1 MKQRIIS
8 ATIRLTLLLAAV
20 ACRVDKGNENVDTTA
35 SGYMLFKNAND
46 AVHEF
51 SQAIDRLQ
59 GLDLYIAAADD
70 ATREAIRNRFFYDKR
85 IVADAEHEGR
95 WHILSNTTSMTVDWV
110 TRAPHGATHT
120 PIPTMRA
127 ASARRCAGQP
137 KTGIRS
143 ACRLRPT
150 PRPKSSMP

>member
-8 ATIRLTLLLAAV
+8 ATIRLTLLLAAVAGTV

-85 IVADAEHEGR
+85 
-95 WHILSNTTSMTVDWV
+95 SSPTPN
-110 TRAPHGATHT
+110 TRA
-120 PIPTMRA
+120 
-127 ASARRCAGQP
+127 AG
-137 KTGIRS
+137 IS
-143 ACRLRPT
+143 CRT
-150 PRPKSSMP
+150 PRR

>member
-8 ATIRLTLLLAAV
+8 ATIRLTLLLAAVVGTV

-85 IVADAEHEGR
+85 IVADAEYEGR
-95 WHILSNTTSMTVDWV
+95 WHILSNTTSMTGVPWSV
-110 TRAPHGATHT
+110 PKC
-120 PIPTMRA
+120 M

-150 PRPKSSMP
+150 PRPRSSMP